1 MLLKKLT
8 LFCLL
13 SMLSFAFLYAQDVEK
28 KPEYGWNNEGIGNLN
43 FTQNQFDNWS
53 QGGEDSWSWQL
64 DINAKFINN
73 QEKYNWSNTAK
84 VSYGKTKVGSSSAKK
99 AADEIKLE
107 SVYTRKF
114 GPIINPY
121 AAVTGLTQFTD
132 GFVYNDDGT
141 KTKVSGFLD
150 PGYFTQSIG
159 VEIKPNEQLKT
170 RLGAA
175 AKETITKTQVAANTY
190 ADGEKPRVEYG
201 AESVTDA
208 EFKFNEILL
217 YTSKLELFSTLNR
230 FDEIDVTW
238 DNLFSAKV
246 TKYITASL
254 NIKLFYDKDISAKR
268 QLKQTLAVGLSY
280 TLF

>member
-1 MLLKKLT
+1 M
-8 LFCLL
+8 
-13 SMLSFAFLYAQDVEK
+13 
-28 KPEYGWNNEGIGNLN
+28 
-43 FTQNQFDNWS
+43 
-53 QGGEDSWSWQL
+53 
-64 DINAKFINN
+64 
-73 QEKYNWSNTAK
+73 
-84 VSYGKTKVGSSSAKK
+84 
-99 AADEIKLE
+99 
-107 SVYTRKF
+107 
-114 GPIINPY
+114 
-121 AAVTGLTQFTD
+121 
-132 GFVYNDDGT
+132 
-141 KTKVSGFLD
+141 D

-175 AKETITKTQVAANTY
+175 AKETITKTQVAADTY